1 MAEDTLEAP
10 PPARTRNRYAAA
22 LRHRDLRT
30 LVLAFVIDG
39 GASWSYNVVLI
50 AYVFD
55 RTHSASWITALV
67 TVNWVAGLIFGG
79 YGGVLADRYDRR
91 GVLLASALAAAGVTV
106 GIAAVVATD
115 APLWLL
121 LVAGGAL
128 RVVCTPVR
136 PASGA
141 LIPEVVPESDL
152 IAANA
157 IFALLESTIVV
168 IGPGVGG
175 LLLLTGHAVY
185 GVLLNTASYI
195 VSAALYLTLRVRSRG
210 SAEPGGNAFAQWRA
224 GVMSLR
230 AHRKAFVLTVFL
242 VLDSAAVNAANVL
255 MPALAAHLGGG
266 ATGYSL
272 LLASN
277 AFGGVVVAG
286 LANKLAG
293 SRRLALIITGALFLE
308 CVPLWLCVFAG
319 VVPAGMG
326 LQLVSGIGMVIVDVL
341 AFTALQ
347 RDLPRD
353 VLGRVLGTVDVL
365 ILASAVLT
373 SVVGSALYEQVGLGW
388 ALAVIGLA
396 FPTLGLLGLPM
407 LRGLDTEVAAKLARL
422 QPVTSLLHSL
432 DLFTGAPRSLL
443 EQLAESAEERTVP
456 AGEHIIEQGAPS
468 DALWILADG
477 VLAISAVREDG
488 VHVELPDVVAPGY
501 VGELGLMNRTVRS
514 ATVVTATE
522 CRLLH
527 IPGAD
532 FIAALEDAQ
541 PSPTMLGRAGVRL
554 ARTSVAPPADAGP
567 TSPPAEP
574 TVASTG

>member
-1 MAEDTLEAP
+1 M
-10 PPARTRNRYAAA
+10 
-22 LRHRDLRT
+22 
-30 LVLAFVIDG
+30 LAFLVDG
-39 GASWSYNVVLI
+39 AASWSYNVVLI

-67 TVNWVAGLIFGG
+67 TVNWVVGMIFGG

-91 GVLLASALAAAGVTV
+91 AVLLGSAVAAAGVTV
-106 GIAAVVATD
+106 GIAAIVSTD

-128 RVVCTPVR
+128 RAVCTPVR

-141 LIPEVVPESDL
+141 LVPEVVPESDL

-175 LLLLTGHAVY
+175 LLLLTHHPVY
-185 GVLLNTASYI
+185 GVLLNTASF
-195 VSAALYLTLRVRSRG
+195 VVAAALYLTLQVRSRG
-210 SAEPGGNAFAQWRA
+210 SAEPGGNAFAQWLA
-224 GVMSLR
+224 GVTSLR

-242 VLDSAAVNAANVL
+242 VLDSAAINAANVL
-255 MPALAAHLGGG
+255 MPALSAHLHGG

-293 SRRLALIITGALFLE
+293 SRRVAMIITGALYLE
-308 CVPLWLCVFAG
+308 CVPLWVAVFAG
-319 VVPAGMG
+319 VVPTAMG

-373 SVVGSALYEQVGLGW
+373 SVVASALYEQVGLSW
-388 ALAVIGLA
+388 ALGVIGLA

-407 LRGLDTEVAAKLARL
+407 LRGLDTEIAGKLARL
-422 QPVTSLLHSL
+422 EPVTSLLHSL
-432 DLFTGAPRSLL
+432 DLFAGAPRSLI
-443 EQLAESAEERTVP
+443 EQLAEIADERTVP
-456 AGEHIIEQGAPS
+456 AGEAVIEQGAPS
-468 DALWILADG
+468 DALWILAEG
-477 VLAISAVREDG
+477 SLRISAAREDG
-488 VHVELPDVVAPGY
+488 TQVELPDVVAPGY

-522 CRLLH
+522 CRLLR

-554 ARTSVAPPADAGP
+554 ARTSVTPHTDAGL
-567 TSPPAEP
+567 TSPPAE
-574 TVASTG
+574 ATGADPG